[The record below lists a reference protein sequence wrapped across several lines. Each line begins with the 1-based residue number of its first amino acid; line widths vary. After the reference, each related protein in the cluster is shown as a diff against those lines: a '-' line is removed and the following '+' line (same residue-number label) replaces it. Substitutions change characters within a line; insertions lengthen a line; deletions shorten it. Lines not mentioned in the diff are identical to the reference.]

1 MAAGE
6 REAVVAHP
14 FDRQAAM
21 NMLGCNPVTV
31 AAEGGAGPPAEA
43 PCPLAEAA
51 PSAEDEELALHSAD
65 LLHESLFAAPGPAC
79 TVVQAVFDG
88 PAVGDVEVAV
98 VPSVAAVV

>member
-1 MAAGE
+1 MAGE
-6 REAVVAHP
+6 REAVVAHS
-14 FDRQAAM
+14 FDHQAAM
-21 NMLGCNPVTV
+21 NMLGYNPVTV

-65 LLHESLFAAPGPAC
+65 LLHESLFAAPGP
-79 TVVQAVFDG
+79 VVQAVSDG

-98 VPSVAAVV
+98 APSVVVVV